1 MKKIVKQLFKLRSAW
16 FPVWLITLL
25 MLIMISVYLP
35 VFSGANKNVPNVPL
49 IFVNE
54 DQGTVGAS
62 ILMKLKEKQNGNPF
76 NWRAAD
82 SEKKALNQLKNNQ
95 AHGALII
102 PANFSKEISEV
113 QKSLLSE
120 KETGK
125 PATLKI
131 LLNEGIGQSS
141 SMIASN
147 VLQLV
152 AASTNQEVSDEI
164 KIILNQKG
172 ILLSPENASLMDNPV
187 QFKTENVLGLPDN
200 LNKGMTPFVMVII
213 SSITGMMGANMIR
226 GYLRKANGDLENN
239 GSSLS
244 YTKILKAEM
253 IFSIFLAFGVS
264 SVSQIGVFGFF
275 GSSHTS
281 SIFLIYPF
289 SFFCCLTMISLFKSL
304 SLIFGG
310 WGMLVM
316 FPINIMGIFSSGGPI
331 PLSTLPIVHRI
342 FSYILPTK
350 YMVDG
355 MRALLYYNG
364 RMQAGLGTALF
375 AISVYF
381 IVTLAIILAFIVYS
395 SKRDRNNA
403 SEEEEENMQVPID
416 SEIHAKK

>member
-1 MKKIVKQLFKLRSAW
+1 
-16 FPVWLITLL
+16 

-102 PANFSKEISEV
+102 PANFSKEIFEV

-200 LNKGMTPFVMVII
+200 LNKGMKV
-213 SSITGMMGANMIR
+213 
-226 GYLRKANGDLENN
+226 
-239 GSSLS
+239 
-244 YTKILKAEM
+244 LK
-253 IFSIFLAFGVS
+253 
-264 SVSQIGVFGFF
+264 
-275 GSSHTS
+275 
-281 SIFLIYPF
+281 
-289 SFFCCLTMISLFKSL
+289 
-304 SLIFGG
+304 
-310 WGMLVM
+310 
-316 FPINIMGIFSSGGPI
+316 
-331 PLSTLPIVHRI
+331 R
-342 FSYILPTK
+342 
-350 YMVDG
+350 
-355 MRALLYYNG
+355 
-364 RMQAGLGTALF
+364 
-375 AISVYF
+375 
-381 IVTLAIILAFIVYS
+381 
-395 SKRDRNNA
+395 
-403 SEEEEENMQVPID
+403 
-416 SEIHAKK
+416 

>member
-1 MKKIVKQLFKLRSAW
+1 MKQLFKLRSAW

-62 ILMKLKEKQNGNPF
+62 ILMKLKEKQNGNSF
-76 NWRAAD
+76 NWKAAD
-82 SEKKALNQLKNNQ
+82 NEKKALNQLKNNQ

-102 PANFSKEISEV
+102 PADFSKEISEV
-113 QKSLLSE
+113 QKSLLSG
-120 KETGK
+120 KETGR

-152 AASTNQEVSDEI
+152 AASTNQEVSGEI

-172 ILLSPENASLMDNPV
+172 ISLSPENASLMDNPV

-253 IFSIFLAFGVS
+253 IFSIILAFGVS

-381 IVTLAIILAFIVYS
+381 IVTLAIIIAFIVYS
-395 SKRDRNNA
+395 SNRDRNNA

-416 SEIHAKK
+416 SEIHVKK

>member
-1 MKKIVKQLFKLRSAW
+1 MKQLFKLRSAW

-164 KIILNQKG
+164 KIILKQKG

-395 SKRDRNNA
+395 SKNDRNNA

>member
-1 MKKIVKQLFKLRSAW
+1 
-16 FPVWLITLL
+16 

-49 IFVNE
+49 IFVNQ

-62 ILMKLKEKQNGNPF
+62 ILMKLKEKQNGNSF
-76 NWRAAD
+76 NWKAAD
-82 SEKKALNQLKNNQ
+82 KEKKALNQLKNNQ

-113 QKSLLSE
+113 QKSLLSG

-152 AASTNQEVSDEI
+152 AASTNQEVSGEI

-172 ILLSPENASLMDNPV
+172 ISLSPENASLMDNPV

-239 GSSLS
+239 DSSLS

-253 IFSIFLAFGVS
+253 IFSIILAFGVS

-381 IVTLAIILAFIVYS
+381 IVTLAIIIAFIVYS
-395 SKRDRNNA
+395 SNRDRNNA

-416 SEIHAKK
+416 SEIHVKK

>member
-1 MKKIVKQLFKLRSAW
+1 MKQLFKLRSAW